1 MIWWGTIM
9 LPKAMYGFCQ
19 YDKMK
24 YLPLNRLVIAFLL
37 IFIGVASRIWLH
49 GFLPPSPHI
58 YVNLAGTKQPI
69 FMPADVFFIIAAISL
84 VARRYLG
91 NYYSFFVPFLIML
104 ITDVFIGNN
113 YIFLFTWSGF
123 AILGCMGY
131 LMQSKNFGKF
141 ILYGIS
147 SILVYDIWTNFG
159 WWLGG
164 YYGYS
169 LHGFIL
175 CYLMAI
181 PFTIW
186 HLIST
191 MAILPLF
198 AIPFEKI
205 ELINEKSVIG
215 KYATISSTALLMI
228 FSLLPLLPE

>member
-1 MIWWGTIM
+1 M
-9 LPKAMYGFCQ
+9 LLEAMYGFYQ

-24 YLPLNRLVIAFLL
+24 SLNKLVIASLL
-37 IFIGVASRIWLH
+37 IFVGVISRMWLH
-49 GFLPPSPHI
+49 DFLPSAPHVYI
-58 YVNLAGTKQPI
+58 NLAGTKQPVFI
-69 FMPADVFFIIAAISL
+69 PADVFFIIAAISL
-84 VARRYLG
+84 VAGRYLG
-91 NYYSFFVPFLIML
+91 NYYSFFVPFSIML

-131 LMQSKNFGKF
+131 LMQSKTFGKF
-141 ILYGIS
+141 ILYSIP

-191 MAILPLF
+191 TAILPLF

-205 ELINEKSVIG
+205 ELIKEKSVIG
-215 KYATISSTALLMI
+215 KYITISSTALLMI
-228 FSLLPLLPE
+228 FSLLLLLK

>member
-1 MIWWGTIM
+1 MIWWGIIM
-9 LPKAMYGFCQ
+9 LSKAMYGFSQ

-24 YLPLNRLVIAFLL
+24 HLSLNRLVIAFLL

-49 GFLPPSPHI
+49 RFLPPAPHVYI
-58 YVNLAGTKQPI
+58 NLAGTKQPI
-69 FMPADVFFIIAAISL
+69 FIPADVFFMIAAISL
-84 VARRYLG
+84 VAGRYLG
-91 NYYSFFVPFLIML
+91 NYYSFFVPFSIML

-141 ILYGIS
+141 ILYSIP

-191 MAILPLF
+191 TAILPLF

-205 ELINEKSVIG
+205 ELIKEKSVIG
-215 KYATISSTALLMI
+215 RYATISSTALLMV
-228 FSLLPLLPE
+228 FSLLLLLE